1 MGFDCGSAEDQ
12 LFGDVGG
19 VVVLREQTEHFAFS
33 RSGASG
39 HAVGVFSACSRCG
52 IIVVQL
58 VVGSVSRLDYSVR
71 FFVVEESPL
80 PVLPSWGGMRRLRF
94 ARG

>member
-1 MGFDCGSAEDQ
+1 MGFDRGLAQYEFLCYVRS
-12 LFGDVGG
+12 
-19 VVVLREQTEHFAFS
+19 VVSLREKPEYFAFA

-39 HAVGVFSACSRCG
+39 HAVGVFSACFRCG

-80 PVLPSWGGMRRLRF
+80 PVLSSWDGMRRLRF
-94 ARG
+94 ARS